1 MTRAQK
7 YEDKLLPMG
16 CYVEEIIENNGIFER
31 VYKCPDG
38 QKHFIPETLLFS
50 SESEDAA

>member
-1 MTRAQK
+1 MRRAKK
-7 YEDKLLPMG
+7 YENNLLPMG

-38 QKHFIPETLLFS
+38 KKHYIPETLLFS
-50 SESEDAA
+50 SESEEVA

>member
-1 MTRAQK
+1 MSRAKK
-7 YEDKLLPMG
+7 YEDNLLPMG

-50 SESEDAA
+50 LESEEVA

>member
-1 MTRAQK
+1 MSRAKK
-7 YEDKLLPMG
+7 YKDNLLPMG

-38 QKHFIPETLLFS
+38 KKHFIPESLLFS
-50 SESEDAA
+50 SDSEEVA

>member
-1 MTRAQK
+1 MSRAKK
-7 YEDKLLPMG
+7 YENNLLPMG

-38 QKHFIPETLLFS
+38 KKHYIPETLLFS
-50 SESEDAA
+50 SESEEVA

>member
-1 MTRAQK
+1 MSRAKK
-7 YEDKLLPMG
+7 YEEKLLPMG

-50 SESEDAA
+50 SDFDEVA